1 MGPLTLTRH
10 AGLWPRR
17 AGTFGTGIG
26 PETGYTWCMIRVFL
40 LDDHEVVRRGLAE
53 LLQHEGDIEVVGES
67 GSAPEAA
74 RRIPALRPDVAILD
88 ARLPDGNGI
97 DVCRDVRA
105 VDPSIKGLIL
115 TSYED
120 DEALFAAIM
129 AGAAGYVLKQIRGT
143 DLVDAVRRVAAGQ
156 SLLDPAITAR
166 VLERIRHGVEEPRE
180 LKLLTEQERRILEY
194 VAEGLTN
201 REIAGKMFLAEK
213 TVKNYVSS
221 VLAKLGLERRTQAA
235 VLATKLLGEH

>member
-1 MGPLTLTRH
+1 
-10 AGLWPRR
+10 
-17 AGTFGTGIG
+17 
-26 PETGYTWCMIRVFL
+26 MIRVFL
-40 LDDHEVVRRGLAE
+40 LDDHEVVRRGLAD
-53 LLQHEGDIEVVGES
+53 LLQSGGDIEVVGES
-67 GSAPEAA
+67 GSAQEAS

-97 DVCRDVRA
+97 DVCRDIRA
-105 VDPSIKGLIL
+105 VDSSIKGLIL

-156 SLLDPAITAR
+156 SLLDPAITTR
-166 VLERIRHGVEEPRE
+166 VLERIRSGVEQPRE
-180 LKLLTEQERRILEY
+180 LKTLTEQERRILEY

-235 VLATKLLGEH
+235 VLATRLLGKTH

>member
-1 MGPLTLTRH
+1 
-10 AGLWPRR
+10 
-17 AGTFGTGIG
+17 
-26 PETGYTWCMIRVFL
+26 MIRVFL